1 MAIKTSAD
9 DIFKEFKEHSISEFF
24 RKNSQMLG
32 YSGKVRSLTT
42 IVHEYVTNSL
52 DACEEAGIL
61 PDIKVV
67 IKELGEDKY
76 RITVK
81 DNGPGMPSK
90 HVGKALA
97 TVLAGTKFHR
107 YLQQR
112 GQQGIGAAGCT
123 LYSKI
128 TTGKPILVK
137 ARTSKEAYS
146 CEVSIDI
153 KSNKPVI
160 TNMVKLPEQGT
171 GTEVTGEFGEL
182 KYENSDH
189 GVYEYIKRTALSNPH
204 TTLILVEPTGKEVTF
219 IRSSK
224 EMPKRPKEILPHPLG
239 VDTNDFLEFAHRST
253 NRKLTGFLT
262 EAFSRVTPGK
272 VAELKE
278 IAKDVDWEADPN
290 KIQWADAEKIV
301 KAFKQVKWMAP
312 ELDSL
317 SMIGEK
323 QIEVTIKNI
332 LNPQFSSV
340 VERKPKVFRGGIPFL
355 VEAGIAYGGD
365 AGKVTGET
373 MENEEGDA
381 EALSEGNI
389 LRFANKV
396 PLLFD
401 GSNCAITEAVK
412 SIDWKR
418 YSIAKFDQEPVSVFV
433 NVSSVYVPYSGVG
446 KQAVAKEDDIIEE
459 IRLAVMDC
467 GRLLQRYL
475 SGVRNTKL
483 QETRYKTIMRY
494 VSQLSKDLSEITGTD
509 SKKIESGLKS
519 TIEKKYSKLFNPDAA
534 EDSEEESARA
544 SSKEEE
550 EPIEE

>member
-1 MAIKTSAD
+1 MAAKTSAD
-9 DIFKEFKEHSISEFF
+9 EIFKEFKEHSISEFF

-61 PDIKVV
+61 PEIK
-67 IKELGEDKY
+67 IKIKDLGEDKY
-76 RITVK
+76 QITVK

-128 TTGKPILVK
+128 TTGKSIFVK
-137 ARTSKEAYS
+137 GSTNKEAYS

-153 KSNKPVI
+153 KTNKPLM
-160 TNMVKLPEQGT
+160 TNMQTLPEQGT
-171 GTEVTGEFGEL
+171 GTEIIGEFGDL

-204 TTLILVEPTGKEVTF
+204 TTLILVEPTGSKEITF
-219 IRSSK
+219 LRSSN

-239 VDTNDFLEFAHRST
+239 VDTNDFLEFAHRSA
-253 NRKLTGFLT
+253 NKKLSVFLT

-278 IAKDVDWEADPN
+278 ITKDVDWNVEAH
-290 KIQWADAEKIV
+290 KVQWADAEKIV
-301 KAFKQVKWMAP
+301 KAFKQIKWMAP

-332 LNPQFSSV
+332 LNPKFSSV

-365 AGKVTGET
+365 AGKVIGENK
-373 MENEEGDA
+373 EAPEGEVA
-381 EALSEGNI
+381 T
-389 LRFANKV
+389 
-396 PLLFD
+396 LF
-401 GSNCAITEAVK
+401 
-412 SIDWKR
+412 
-418 YSIAKFDQEPVSVFV
+418 
-433 NVSSVYVPYSGVG
+433 
-446 KQAVAKEDDIIEE
+446 
-459 IRLAVMDC
+459 
-467 GRLLQRYL
+467 GRQH
-475 SGVRNTKL
+475 T
-483 QETRYKTIMRY
+483 
-494 VSQLSKDLSEITGTD
+494 
-509 SKKIESGLKS
+509 
-519 TIEKKYSKLFNPDAA
+519 
-534 EDSEEESARA
+534 
-544 SSKEEE
+544 
-550 EPIEE
+550 